1 MESEIIKRLQQWRSG
16 KKPGPYSIELS
27 PTLRCNLNCKF
38 CWRHEQKEIEF
49 GKELTKEDYF
59 KLLEEAKELGVKE
72 VKIIGGGEPSFRRDT
87 IKIMQKIKELGF
99 FGYICTNGTMFTKKD
114 IELLVKIKWNHLKIS
129 FHGPDKETHDFLTH
143 VPGSFE
149 KVIKNINIIN
159 QFKAEFN
166 SDFPY
171 IEFGFVLGNK
181 NYKKVPGMIKL
192 ANELKVNAVFVEP
205 ITVYSDTGKK
215 MKLNSKEEK
224 EFETIAKDSFKL
236 SKSFKISTNL
246 SNFFNQGLI
255 QKTNSMQNILLS
267 NKKENDSFLS
277 IPCYE
282 PFYRVGI
289 RSDGIVCPCG
299 FLDEGSTQNIKE
311 KALKEIW
318 LGDYFEKRR
327 KEMLENKLSPY
338 CARCCTTLVSNNLEI
353 KKQLKGEKN

>member
-1 MESEIIKRLQQWRSG
+1 MESEIIKRLSQWRIG

-27 PTLRCNLNCKF
+27 PTLKCNLNCKF
-38 CWRHEQKEIEF
+38 CWRHEKKEIEF

-59 KLLEEAKELGVKE
+59 KLLDEAKKMDVKE
-72 VKIIGGGEPSFRRDT
+72 IKIIGGGEPTFRRDT

-129 FHGPDKETHDFLTH
+129 FHGPDEKTHDYLTN
-143 VPGSFE
+143 VQGSFKE
-149 KVIKNINIIN
+149 VIKNINLIN
-159 QFKAEFN
+159 QFKAEFKSN
-166 SDFPY
+166 LPF

-181 NYKKVPGMIKL
+181 NFKKVPDMIKL
-192 ANELKVNAVFVEP
+192 ANKLKINAVFVEP
-205 ITVYSDTGKK
+205 ITVYSDTGEK
-215 MKLNSKEEK
+215 MKLNNKEEK
-224 EFETIAKDSFKL
+224 EFGTIAKNSFKL
-236 SKSFKISTNL
+236 SDSLGISTNL
-246 SNFFNQGLI
+246 MNFFNQGLI

-267 NKKENDSFLS
+267 KKNSSDSFLS

-311 KALKEIW
+311 KSLNEVW
-318 LGDYFEKRR
+318 LGKYFEKRR
-327 KEMLENKLSPY
+327 KETYQKEENIES
-338 CARCCTTLVSNNLEI
+338 
-353 KKQLKGEKN
+353 